1 MAVLRSD
8 TFDGR
13 GNAAIGTPSDAG
25 SAWSTIFTWTTT
37 TGNVALNSGGDSQA
51 TCVLESGESDV
62 EIEVT
67 VTNVSSTTNVGL
79 CARQTDYQNYILAT
93 FEGSGGTAFRLFSVT
108 GGSFTT
114 IGSATTGLLTSGVP
128 STLKLVVNGTSIE
141 SFVNGVSVKTATSSA
156 HQTVTRHGLRAHSDG
171 VTTFD
176 DFSISSIGGGSSSVP
191 PPFPR
196 FNYAI
201 LNH

>member
-1 MAVLRSD
+1 MTILRAD
-8 TFDGR
+8 NFNGR

-37 TGNVALNSGGDSQA
+37 TGNVAVNSGGDSQA
-51 TCVLESGESDV
+51 TCVLESGASDV
-62 EIEVT
+62 EIQATVGSVT
-67 VTNVSSTTNVGL
+67 STSNVGL

-108 GGSFTT
+108 GGAFTQ
-114 IGSATTGLLTSGVP
+114 IGSTGSGFITSGDVI
-128 STLKLVVNGTSIE
+128 KLVVNGTSIE
-141 SFVNGVSVKTATSSA
+141 SFVNGVSVRSGTSSA

-171 VTTFD
+171 GVTTFD
-176 DFSISSIGGGSSSVP
+176 DFTISSISGGSSSVP
-191 PPFPR
+191 PPFRR
-196 FNYAI
+196 FNHAI